1 MCVFAF
7 RTYITYKTKKGFM
20 NSNFVTMNSEN
31 IFLESKKNGCGT
43 FAKAKKSDY
52 LCKSLKNI

>member
-1 MCVFAF
+1 
-7 RTYITYKTKKGFM
+7 M

-31 IFLESKKNGCGT
+31 IFLESKKNAAVSL
-43 FAKAKKSDY
+43 AKAGKNEY

>member
-1 MCVFAF
+1 
-7 RTYITYKTKKGFM
+7 M